1 MTLKSEDV
9 RNIAHLARLHIDE
22 DTLDQ
27 YVNDLS
33 SILTLVDQMN
43 QVDSSGVVP
52 LANPLDATQR
62 LRADEVT
69 EIDQRDKFQ
78 RIAPDV
84 EGGLYRVPGVGG
96 EAVPARHAI
105 GFRGGQGPDG
115 VRRRAEVPGAGS
127 R

>member
-9 RNIAHLARLHIDE
+9 RNIAHLARLHIEE

-27 YVNDLS
+27 YVIDLS

-52 LANPLDATQR
+52 LANPLDTTQR

-84 EGGLYRVPGVGG
+84 EGGLYRVPKVI
-96 EAVPARHAI
+96 E
-105 GFRGGQGPDG
+105 
-115 VRRRAEVPGAGS
+115 
-127 R
+127 